1 MSSLSCRSVFTLHR
15 MSLFLAPVALL
26 AIVTNVA
33 SAAPRTY
40 VLQPGATI
48 TPCYGLP
55 IGDPEPLT
63 GTFTWNDPTPD
74 VNMFLF
80 DAIALDFQSPS
91 FQLTLDTTPANNV
104 SSTVFISPPHS
115 FFYEIVDATGLYM
128 SPLKI
133 DTYDNG
139 SYEGPAD
146 CPTSLTYNDIRL
158 SPVLGGAYAARVS
171 FTATLIPEPSSMVLL
186 AVGAI
191 GLIGYCWRRQ
201 RRVG

>member
-15 MSLFLAPVALL
+15 TSLLLVLVALL
-26 AIVTNVA
+26 AIVANVA

-48 TPCYGLP
+48 TPCNGLP

-63 GTFTWNDPTPD
+63 GTFTWDDP
-74 VNMFLF
+74 VNEGTMFRF
-80 DAIALDFQSPS
+80 EAIALSFQSTS
-91 FQLTLDTTPANNV
+91 IQLTLNTTANDFGTSV
-104 SSTVFISPPHS
+104 YKSVPTT
-115 FFYEIVDATGLYM
+115 FFGEIVDATGLYT
-128 SPLKI
+128 SLLKI
-133 DTYDNG
+133 SCLGG

-158 SPVLGGAYAARVS
+158 APPGGGAFAARVS
-171 FTATLIPEPSSMVLL
+171 FTATLVPEPSSMVLL

-191 GLIGYCWRRQ
+191 GLIGYCWRRK